1 MSNSIQIQLFQDIV
15 TTKNMDAE
23 ATQLVKEVNNGL
35 RVGNLNMVKA
45 ALAGKHC
52 G

>member
-1 MSNSIQIQLFQDIV
+1 
-15 TTKNMDAE
+15 MDAE

-35 RVGNLNMVKA
+35 RVGNLKLVKA

-52 G
+52 GCEGALQVIIFN